1 MRPAGLFLVP
11 ACLVGVVS
19 VEAAC
24 TVNNFS
30 KLAKASDHPQ
40 RGPGNCV
47 RRTLAPD
54 YLAKETAC
62 AVDAGRKLRGLYQ
75 FGVPTEMATTIPV
88 LRARGVHYDSYLG
101 FDSFE
106 GLPPEDDTKS
116 MRPAIW
122 VPGMF
127 NERYRR
133 SKDFKVVKSK
143 DGYQHYVP
151 RDGLTGVARPL
162 SVTEAVESWRA
173 ELNATENRITLVP
186 GFYNQSLTPTL
197 ARTAPVA
204 LYVDINCD
212 LYISTYQ
219 ALDWLF
225 HHRLARRGTLI
236 SYDDWFNVPLGN
248 GESLAHE
255 EIAAKYKVKF
265 QYLPHHDCVHFR
277 RLVWF
282 RVLSVGGERAESGIT
297 ASLKALTG

>member
-1 MRPAGLFLVP
+1 MNVKCQNLIF
-11 ACLVGVVS
+11 CI
-19 VEAAC
+19 
-24 TVNNFS
+24 
-30 KLAKASDHPQ
+30 
-40 RGPGNCV
+40 
-47 RRTLAPD
+47 
-54 YLAKETAC
+54 
-62 AVDAGRKLRGLYQ
+62 YQ
-75 FGVPTEMATTIPV
+75 FCIARKSDTAEQAPKKVPD
-88 LRARGVHYDSYLG
+88 LRPKSGIFGCWVDSYLG

-106 GLPPEDDTKS
+106 GLSPEDDTKS
-116 MRPAIW
+116 VRPAIW

-186 GFYNQSLTPTL
+186 GFYNESLTPTL

-219 ALDWLF
+219 ALDWLCAN
-225 HHRLARRGTLI
+225 RLVVPGTI
-236 SYDDWFNVPLGN
+236 IGYDDFKWGLELETGKDGRKN
-248 GESLAHE
+248 
-255 EIAAKYKVKF
+255 K
-265 QYLPHHDCVHFR
+265 R
-277 RLVWF
+277 RATI
-282 RVLSVGGERAESGIT
+282 E
-297 ASLKALTG
+297 